1 MLSPVLR
8 SAAFW
13 NIGAGLFSFGLSNV
27 ASLVAMPLVVRA
39 LGDSEWPIV
48 AACLTLQTFVAFA
61 EAGLAQLVPR
71 EVARARGDSNH
82 LRAMVRTAART
93 YAIVGGSVFVLLFA
107 GAGML
112 AAHWFQ
118 APEASV
124 ATLAT
129 AIRIFAVQALLQIN
143 NGVNVGV
150 WYGLDMH
157 RTAATRASIFALV
170 RPAVGLLTI
179 SAIDGSAMAYLW
191 AGALVSLVECVSNRR
206 EVNRSLGTFKAE
218 SLLPAEPLEG
228 SARGL
233 RGAHV
238 VTAAVLVGLVAS
250 QSDRLILGR
259 TASLGDLGVYAV
271 AAAIGSA
278 LLGMQQPVVRVFL
291 PRLTREAATGGQA
304 SRRAL
309 GAMFLAM
316 FVVGVLPAVTLI
328 ALAREVLQMFFTDA
342 AAITAGI
349 AAMRLLLVG
358 VIVAA
363 PLSCAYAILIAHGRY
378 GFMFFLNLV
387 GASAVVSVLMAS
399 EDLSN
404 IKIGGWMW
412 ISNGL
417 SRLLVVGVV
426 LPWIMGKLARNSEQ
440 GASIDGHSR

>member
-1 MLSPVLR
+1 
-8 SAAFW
+8 
-13 NIGAGLFSFGLSNV
+13 
-27 ASLVAMPLVVRA
+27 
-39 LGDSEWPIV
+39 
-48 AACLTLQTFVAFA
+48 
-61 EAGLAQLVPR
+61 
-71 EVARARGDSNH
+71 
-82 LRAMVRTAART
+82 
-93 YAIVGGSVFVLLFA
+93 
-107 GAGML
+107 
-112 AAHWFQ
+112 
-118 APEASV
+118 
-124 ATLAT
+124 
-129 AIRIFAVQALLQIN
+129 
-143 NGVNVGV
+143 
-150 WYGLDMH
+150 
-157 RTAATRASIFALV
+157 
-170 RPAVGLLTI
+170 
-179 SAIDGSAMAYLW
+179 
-191 AGALVSLVECVSNRR
+191 
-206 EVNRSLGTFKAE
+206 
-218 SLLPAEPLEG
+218 
-228 SARGL
+228 
-233 RGAHV
+233 V